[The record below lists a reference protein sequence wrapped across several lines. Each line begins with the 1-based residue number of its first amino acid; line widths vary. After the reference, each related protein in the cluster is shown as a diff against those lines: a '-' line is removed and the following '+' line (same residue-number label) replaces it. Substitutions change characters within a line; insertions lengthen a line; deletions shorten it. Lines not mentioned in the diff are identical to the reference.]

1 MNRRSL
7 LKYTAYITGYAAV
20 APLSS
25 AILSGCT
32 ADAPA
37 TTSFTPA
44 FFTSEEYTHVVAMIN
59 TMLPPT
65 ATPGA
70 VELGVPEFVD
80 QVLSIYSEADDQE
93 EIREGL
99 ESWSE
104 AIKQQTG
111 KSYHELPADEQL
123 SLLNELDVKY
133 RKIADDT
140 EAKDQVYISQH
151 KANNVDKDEP
161 STWWLTFKSIAIGG
175 YYSSEKIG
183 TEVLAYDPVPGPYQ
197 GCIPL
202 EDVGKSWSLN

>member
-7 LKYTAYITGYAAV
+7 LKYTAYLTGYAAV

-25 AILSGCT
+25 TILSGCA
-32 ADAPA
+32 ADATA
-37 TTSFTPA
+37 TTGFTPA
-44 FFTSEEYTHVVAMIN
+44 FFTAKEYAHVVAMIN

-80 QVLSIYSEADDQE
+80 QVLAIYTEADDQE
-93 EIREGL
+93 EIRAGL
-99 ESWSE
+99 GSWST
-104 AIKQQTG
+104 AIKQQAG
-111 KSYHELPADEQL
+111 KLYHELPAEEQL

-133 RKIADDT
+133 RKIADET
-140 EAKDQVYISQH
+140 EAKDQVYISEH
-151 KANNVDKDEP
+151 KPNNVDKEEP
-161 STWWLTFKSIAIGG
+161 TTWWLTLKSIAIGG

-202 EDVGKSWSLN
+202 EDVGKSWSL